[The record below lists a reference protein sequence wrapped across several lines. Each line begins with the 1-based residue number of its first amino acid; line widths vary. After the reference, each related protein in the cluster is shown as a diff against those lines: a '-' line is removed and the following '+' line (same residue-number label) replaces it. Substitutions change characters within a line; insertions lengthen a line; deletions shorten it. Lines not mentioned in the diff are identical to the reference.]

1 MVFQPAF
8 MGLDAECPDPAQTG
22 FGVGQDPNHPG
33 ATLDLLVQPL
43 LSVNAGHASSHGGGQ
58 GSGDGRLRF
67 GSRGSRGEDRPDLLL
82 VTGDLAHR
90 GSLEAYR
97 RIARALAAFDVPWYV
112 IPGNHDD
119 PLHMRQGFGSEL
131 TPEVIHAGAWRILLL
146 DSTLTGSPAGAI
158 APRALRRLDE
168 AFAVYRDDPVLVA
181 LHHPPLATGTEWLDA
196 IGLADA
202 PGFRAHLTG
211 RPGFRGTLFGHLHQ
225 AFEAHGESGL
235 HLGCP
240 STAMQ
245 FVAGSPAPGID
256 PSRGGWRSLWL
267 HPDGRLESRIHWV
280 DFPPGA

>member
-1 MVFQPAF
+1 MRSASPE
-8 MGLDAECPDPAQTG
+8 DPETPDFSERPVHLVQLSD
-22 FGVGQDPNHPG
+22 FHLLEDPVGQ
-33 ATLDLLVQPL
+33 LD
-43 LSVNAGHASSHGGGQ
+43 Q
-58 GSGDGRLRF
+58 GLAPEPRLRQVL
-67 GSRGSRGEDRPDLLL
+67 RALAEEEDRPDLLL